1 MNIESLESKRAEIR
15 ASMSPDMSMSAFKVA
30 QAKADLIALA
40 ISRIQAAEI
49 AQQQADDAVAEVIR
63 HVG

>member
-15 ASMSPDMSMSAFKVA
+15 ATITADMSMSAFKVA
-30 QAKADLIALA
+30 QSKCDLIGLA
-40 ISRIQAAEI
+40 IQRIEAAERAEQAAR
-49 AQQQADDAVAEVIR
+49 DAIAEVLS

>member
-30 QAKADLIALA
+30 QSKCDLIGLA
-40 ISRIQAAEI
+40 VARIQAADD
-49 AQQQADDAVAEVIR
+49 AARLADDAVAEVIR